1 MTIERIAFLF
11 YLVNAYLLGRVF
23 DVDDWTSSTKSIKS
37 YILVLSVFIFGLHLT
52 LLYFLCVHVEILY
65 KHYCKHYNLR
75 LTRTHFTYLKT
86 MIVWSDMVSLRDGRV
101 VLVSEYLTKKNI
113 EVHKYKFFTIIK
125 GK

>member
-65 KHYCKHYNLR
+65 KHYNLR
-75 LTRTHFTYLKT
+75 LTRTHFTYRKT
-86 MIVWSDMVSLRDGRV
+86 MIVWSDRVSLRDGRV

-113 EVHKYKFFTIIK
+113 EVNKYNFFTIIK